1 MQKTELPREVLKN
14 IQPLEDITDQWIHWF
29 REDAVILAGSRFYK
43 AVTHQEAMIAIESD
57 YWPRRE
63 MDLGSDMDF
72 RDATYIT
79 DRLFRLGKMHGFDMF
94 TDDGTGIQYLLSH
107 YPKAF
112 EDRNSAELIQKYADQ
127 HHYKLGTFCGVDELS
142 DECRLIQVID
152 NKEDKENDSKGSK
165 EG

>member
-1 MQKTELPREVLKN
+1 MEKALPKKVLNN
-14 IQPLEDITDQWIHWF
+14 IQLLDDITDQWIHWD

-57 YWPRRE
+57 YWSRRE
-63 MDLGSDMDF
+63 IDLGSDMDF

-79 DRLFRLGKMHGFDMF
+79 DRLFRLGKMHGFDLF
-94 TDDGTGIQYLLSH
+94 TDYGTGTKYLLSH
-107 YPKAF
+107 YLKAF
-112 EDRNSAELIQKYADQ
+112 EDAHSADLIQKYADK
-127 HHYKLGTFCGVDELS
+127 HHYKLGTFCSVNELS

-152 NKEDKENDSKGSK
+152 DKEDKENDSKGSK